1 MKSYWGAVRRWS
13 MPLIVAVIAAGYG
26 LTLLI
31 FYPGVMTYDARYVHA
46 DALKGDFGDWQ
57 SPVMTA
63 LWGAIDPIA
72 PGAAS
77 MFLVISTLYWLGFA
91 TLALGLA
98 RRSFTAALVMVLMAL
113 MPPAFVFVGIIWRDV
128 LFAAVWILA
137 AAMAWSIAE
146 RRDVLRYAV
155 QVLAMVMLAFGFLL
169 RPNALFATPLLAAT
183 IIWPNR
189 FEVRRTALLYVP
201 AIIACYALVPTV
213 YYGVFAAK
221 RQNALHSILVFDLGG
236 ITHFTKQ
243 NQFPVTWTANQ
254 EELLTD
260 GCYQP
265 AAWDYYWTT
274 GPCTFV
280 MARLE
285 NDKIFGSPVLA
296 AAWWRAVVAHPVA
309 YLQHR
314 LSVMGQFLFGDNPTI
329 WTIDIEHPDRMVF
342 ADNPWFV
349 AIKDVHDVLKPTP
362 LFRAVT
368 WLLVCMALCALGWRR
383 RDRPAGAFVLGV
395 CGSAI
400 VYLATFLPFG
410 VAADFRYAYLA
421 VLASLTGSV
430 LLASDAN
437 PVAERA
443 VAAVP
448 AYDINRACSAA
459 KSQIR

>member
-1 MKSYWGAVRRWS
+1 MKGHPGGLRRWS
-13 MPLIVAVIAAGYG
+13 TPLIMVVIAAGYG

-31 FYPGVMTYDARYVHA
+31 FYPGIMTYDARYVHT
-46 DALKGDFGDWQ
+46 DALQGTFGDWQ

-63 LWGAIDPIA
+63 LWAAIDPIA

-77 MFLVISTLYWLGFA
+77 MFLLITTLYWLGFA

-98 RRSFTAALVMVLMAL
+98 HRSFTAALVMVLMAL
-113 MPPAFVFVGIIWRDV
+113 TPPALIFVGIIWRDV

-146 RRDVLRYAV
+146 RRDALRYGV
-155 QVLAMVMLAFGFLL
+155 QVLAMVMLVFGFLL

-189 FEVRRTALLYVP
+189 FELRRTALLYVP
-201 AIIACYALVPTV
+201 VIIACYALIPTV

-236 ITHFTKQ
+236 ITHFTRQ

-260 GCYQP
+260 SCYQP

-280 MARLE
+280 MERLE
-285 NDKIFGSPVLA
+285 NDKIFGSPILA
-296 AAWWRAVVAHPVA
+296 AAWWRSVATHPLA

-314 LSVMGQFLFGDNPTI
+314 LSFMEQFLFGNNPTL
-329 WTIDIEHPDRMVF
+329 WTIDIEHPDQMVF

-349 AIKDVHDVLKPTP
+349 VIKDVHDVLKPTP
-362 LFRAVT
+362 LFRAAT
-368 WLLVCMALCALGWRR
+368 WLFVCVALCGLSWPR
-383 RDRPAGAFVLGV
+383 RDRPTGVFVLGV

-410 VAADFRYAYLA
+410 VAADFRYAYFA
-421 VLASLTGSV
+421 VLAALTSSV
-430 LLASDAN
+430 LLASDAD
-437 PVAERA
+437 PMAERA
-443 VAAVP
+443 TVAVP
-448 AYDINRACSAA
+448 AHDVNGACAAA
-459 KSQIR
+459 K

>member
-1 MKSYWGAVRRWS
+1 MNGHSGALRRWS
-13 MPLIVAVIAAGYG
+13 TPLIAAAIAVGYG

-31 FYPGVMTYDARYVHA
+31 FYPGIMTYDARYVHI
-46 DALKGDFGDWQ
+46 DALQGNFGDWQ

-63 LWGAIDPIA
+63 LWAAIDPIA

-77 MFLVISTLYWLGFA
+77 MFLLIATLYWLGFA

-113 MPPAFVFVGIIWRDV
+113 TPPALVFVGIIWRDV

-146 RRDVLRYAV
+146 RRDVLRYGV
-155 QVLAMVMLAFGFLL
+155 QVLAMVMLVFGFLL
-169 RPNALFATPLLAAT
+169 RPNALFAIPLLAAS

-201 AIIACYALVPTV
+201 VIIACYALIPTV

-243 NQFPVTWTANQ
+243 NQFPVTWTPDQ
-254 EELLTD
+254 EQRLTD
-260 GCYQP
+260 SCYQP

-280 MARLE
+280 MERLE
-285 NDKIFGSPVLA
+285 SDKIFGSPILA
-296 AAWWRAVVAHPVA
+296 AAWWRAVVTHPVA

-314 LSVMGQFLFGDNPTI
+314 FSVMGQFLFGNNPTI
-329 WTIDIEHPDRMVF
+329 WTIDIEHPDQMVF

-349 AIKDVHDVLKPTP
+349 VIKDVHDVLKPTP

-368 WLLVCMALCALGWRR
+368 WLFVCMALCGLSWRR
-383 RDRPAGAFVLGV
+383 RDRPVGVFVLGV

-410 VAADFRYAYLA
+410 VAADFRYAYFA
-421 VLASLTGSV
+421 VLAGLTGSV
-430 LLASDAN
+430 LLASDAD

-443 VAAVP
+443 TAAVP
-448 AYDINRACSAA
+448 ARDVNGACAVA
-459 KSQIR
+459 K